1 MGKLYLVPTPV
12 GNLGDITLRALELL
26 KTADLVLA
34 EDALIISACTKNLV
48 KAKRIINEI
57 FQILFLLLQK
67 EKIDNL

>member
-48 KAKRIINEI
+48 KTKRIINEI

>member
-67 EKIDNL
+67 EKK

>member
-57 FQILFLLLQK
+57 FQILFYFCRK
-67 EKIDNL
+67 KK